1 MIKKFEE
8 FVNENIHQ
16 YHIFEENKHEIVKY
30 LSSLG
35 VNQEECKD
43 IYDVMQKSGKG
54 IVSLYNTDE
63 IEEIL
68 KRVPGCDTIE
78 GIVDFM
84 KNVFFIR
91 PEYIRKANGGYT
103 TIDLFYDWVEKHGV
117 DQDKCP
123 VVRGYKNKLLTG
135 DVIWCDNH
143 DTYYEDEDDIFD
155 SLYDEAADETLDDYM
170 EDWVNN
176 EYDNLD
182 IEEINLDKDCGWVDS
197 GEWLKN
203 LK

>member
-8 FVNENIHQ
+8 FVNENLYQ
-16 YHIFEENKHEIVKY
+16 NRRFENNKHEIVKY

-35 VNQEECKD
+35 VNQEDCKD
-43 IYDVMQKSGKG
+43 IYNVMQNSDKA
-54 IVSLYNTDE
+54 IVSLYDINE

-84 KNVFFIR
+84 KNVFFIK
-91 PEYIRKANGGYT
+91 PESNRNRDGSYT

-117 DQDKCP
+117 KREECP

-135 DVIWCDNH
+135 DVIWCDNYG
-143 DTYYEDEDDIFD
+143 TYYENEDDIID
-155 SLYDEAADETLDDYM
+155 SLYDNAANETLDDYM

-176 EYDNLD
+176 EFENLD
-182 IEEINLDKDCGWVDS
+182 TEEINLDKECGWIDS
-197 GEWLKN
+197 GEWLK
-203 LK
+203 K